1 MKNLTLHCDRKQ
13 HHPIEEKDRPKHR
26 HVKYAEE
33 RHDKSNAECFNNR
46 IPGKEKTVQ
55 GTPMISSIIKLL
67 LPQ

>member
-33 RHDKSNAECFNNR
+33 RHDKSNAECFDNR
-46 IPGKEKTVQ
+46 IPGKENTW
-55 GTPMISSIIKLL
+55 
-67 LPQ
+67 